1 MKKGSLEPALVNMT
15 KGMSVPATEGK
26 SYSIRPEGKT
36 EYPRGKATGDMA
48 AHTRSMTPKLTHN
61 QDNHSA

>member
-26 SYSIRPEGKT
+26 AYSIRPEGRL
-36 EYPRGKATGDMA
+36 EYGKKSSTGDMA

-61 QDNHSA
+61 QDNPKA